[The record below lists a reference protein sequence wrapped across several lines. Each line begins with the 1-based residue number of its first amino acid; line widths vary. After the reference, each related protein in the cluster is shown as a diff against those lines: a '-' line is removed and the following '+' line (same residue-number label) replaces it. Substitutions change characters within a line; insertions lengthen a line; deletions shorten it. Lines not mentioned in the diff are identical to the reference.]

1 MTNYDHHFV
10 NNPEGVN
17 ESQFDICDSMDD
29 LLEVARNPNADQY
42 EIGEAAGWIV
52 QNYVDMR
59 KERDK
64 LRVNNQNLGLATS
77 KVISDLTSER
87 DALLMKVKQLEAD
100 LRGKNP
106 PIWEGWSL

>member
-1 MTNYDHHFV
+1 MEYSHHFV

-17 ESQFDICDSMDD
+17 ESQFDICDAMDD
-29 LLEVARNPNADQY
+29 LIEVLRDPASDSY
-42 EIGEAAGWIV
+42 EVGEAAGWIV

-59 KERDK
+59 NERNA
-64 LRVNNQNLGLATS
+64 LR
-77 KVISDLTSER
+77 E
-87 DALLMKVKQLEAD
+87 KVKQLEAD